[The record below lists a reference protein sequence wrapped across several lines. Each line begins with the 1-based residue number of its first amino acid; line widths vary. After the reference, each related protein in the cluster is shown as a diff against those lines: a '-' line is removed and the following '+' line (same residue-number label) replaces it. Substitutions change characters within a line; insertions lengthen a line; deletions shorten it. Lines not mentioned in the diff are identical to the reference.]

1 MLLPE
6 EATQRRPSCL
16 AKHRAMDDK
25 RLGRVVCPRSV
36 DQADDVR
43 GGDNDGGAFRSV
55 VATTSRHR
63 AMCRRR
69 GVTLASVPVM
79 LQATLVAPSK
89 KIRPMKKIGY
99 AAGHARW

>member
-25 RLGRVVCPRSV
+25 RLGRMVRPGSV

-43 GGDNDGGAFRSV
+43 ETFVHGLLKRE
-55 VATTSRHR
+55 VADH
-63 AMCRRR
+63 
-69 GVTLASVPVM
+69 V
-79 LQATLVAPSK
+79 Q
-89 KIRPMKKIGY
+89 
-99 AAGHARW
+99 